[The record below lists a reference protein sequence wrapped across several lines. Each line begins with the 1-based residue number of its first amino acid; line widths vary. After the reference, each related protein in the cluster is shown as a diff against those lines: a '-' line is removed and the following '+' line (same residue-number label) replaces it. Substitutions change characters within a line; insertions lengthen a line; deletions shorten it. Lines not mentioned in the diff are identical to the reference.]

1 LALVQLPTLFNL
13 ACEANSAFQAGECSR
28 VEFVFIVSLYLAVGT
43 LGALIGSFLNVC
55 IFRLPRGESIA
66 WPGSHCPSCAHPI
79 GFYDNIPLLSYL
91 WLGGRC
97 RACRTPISM
106 RYPLV
111 EATNALGYLTIVW
124 SFGLTWTA
132 ALYALLFSALVVVT
146 GTDLTHKMIPNV
158 ITLPGMAV
166 GLLGAMTVL
175 PVGVINSVVGLTIGG
190 GILWLL
196 AWLSPYLFGKEG
208 MGGGDIKLL
217 AMIGAFLGWKPALLT
232 IMIGS
237 LTGSIIGISLISL
250 RIIKRDDYI
259 PFGPFLVLGALLSL
273 FFAQPLLDWYQGLLD
288 PAF

>member
-1 LALVQLPTLFNL
+1 MQEWP
-13 ACEANSAFQAGECSR
+13 
-28 VEFVFIVSLYLAVGT
+28 LYLLVGT

-66 WPGSHCPSCAHPI
+66 WPGSHCPLCAHPI
-79 GFYDNIPLLSYL
+79 EFYDNIPLLSYA

-97 RACRTPISM
+97 RACRAAISM

-111 EATNALGYLTIVW
+111 EATNAVGYLIILW
-124 SFGLTWTA
+124 FFGPGWTA

-146 GTDLTHKMIPNV
+146 GTDLTHKIIPNV
-158 ITLPGMAV
+158 ITIPGMAV
-166 GLLGAMTVL
+166 GLLGAATVL
-175 PVGVINSVVGLTIGG
+175 PVGMVNSVLGLMVGG

-217 AMIGAFLGWKPALLT
+217 AMVGAFLGWKPALLT

-237 LTGSIIGISLISL
+237 LTGSVIGISLIAL
-250 RIIKRDDYI
+250 RLIKRDDYI
-259 PFGPFLVLGALLSL
+259 PFGPFLVLGALLSM
-273 FFAQPLLDWYQGLLD
+273 FFAQPLLDWYQGLLA
-288 PAF
+288 PGY